1 MRQSKKGELR
11 TPAEELDEI
20 DRGGGGE
27 EREKRDREGRDGE
40 ISFTS
45 YSIEAAQ
52 LGLRRRTS
60 EKGKHAEALEFGEGG
75 RRTSHRRN
83 CRSKSGF
90 AHFPDF
96 HLN

>member
-75 RRTSHRRN
+75 GGRHIVETADQSRDLHTSQI
-83 CRSKSGF
+83 F
-90 AHFPDF
+90 I
-96 HLN
+96 